1 MKLRDKLISA
11 FSSILFFTI
20 ILGVFSIYQ
29 LNTVN
34 LKSTEIAE
42 NWMPSIKSI
51 LYLNM
56 LTSDYRL
63 TEFEHVLSS
72 NDIEMKS
79 ADDKGINVLKNI
91 SETRDKYEK
100 LISSDQEQRLYK
112 HFSELWD
119 EYEIYHNEL
128 IEISKTNRYEDAM
141 SHLRKSQGKFDEF
154 SKILMELTDMNSE
167 SGEKASREGDR
178 QYSFSRNFLIIT
190 LLIVIAAGIMLAFFI
205 TGNITRQ
212 LGMDPSE
219 VIKVVEKIGKGQIF
233 IEFEVKKTNE
243 NENSIYRIMEQ
254 MAKKLQDV
262 VINIRDISGNVANA
276 SKQLNKALKYL
287 NEGTNEQ
294 AASTEEI
301 SASMEQL
308 VSTVQQNSD
317 NASESDRIIKKVLK
331 DALKGGESVQKT
343 AEAMRNISK
352 NISIIDEIARNTDLL
367 ALNAAVEAARAGEHG
382 RGFTVVASEIRK
394 LAVNSRKSAASI
406 MATAQESVKIAE
418 ESGAIIAAIIPDIQ
432 KTADLFQNIAS
443 ASEEQASGAEEVNRA
458 IILLDKTIQNTI
470 VSSNEMSNM
479 ANGLSEE
486 AQKLQKTIAFFK
498 SEESS
503 SETDEL
509 SKKIQMIIDF
519 FQIRDKSGF
528 DFEKAVDFIKKKEA
542 SSEEQDIKPVSD
554 DKDHYFEAY
563 SSEEVKTPDK

>member
-11 FSSILFFTI
+11 FSSILFFTT